1 MRAESSKDH
10 PFQLEVFGRVWLAWQ
25 HCWSP
30 GVLIPALTHRF
41 WKLSLQV
48 LYIYTHSVHHM
59 TYYTIMT
66 LYIAPPPPPRYSC
79 GQLYGLRDFVQSVQ
93 RFVISCLLIIVI
105 VPSSPSLCVSGSRD
119 IDGFPLNCVI
129 VIAYIGWGC

>member
-1 MRAESSKDH
+1 MAYSNTTYSIPRFQDIAGSVESTLSLPLVRAESSKDH

-48 LYIYTHSVHHM
+48 LYIHTHSVHHM
-59 TYYTIMT
+59 IYYTIMT

-93 RFVISCLLIIVI
+93 RFVIIII
-105 VPSSPSLCVSGSRD
+105 
-119 IDGFPLNCVI
+119 I
-129 VIAYIGWGC
+129 